1 MSTFEL
7 STFGCQ
13 HLSCQHLRNL
23 TYSYTDS
30 VKSTKWSKIVLNHW
44 NEFTWRSSWR
54 TWRTFSSISIWF
66 RTWIWRIERFTKVGC
81 VIIILLFRYIFLP
94 QSRWRTTVM
103 VTWSIITWMIRWS
116 KSRAIIRCVMWFQ
129 SRRWPSF
136 PIWPILWSGTPPGS
150 IVFLKTPFGTMNWTK
165 CHFKN
170 ISRNFVRAGR
180 P

>member
-1 MSTFEL
+1 MSAFEL

-13 HLSCQHLRNL
+13 HLRWQHLRNL

-44 NEFTWRSSWR
+44 NKFTWRSSWR
-54 TWRTFSSISIWF
+54 TRRTFSSISIWF

-81 VIIILLFRYIFLP
+81 VIIIILFRYYFLP
-94 QSRWRTTVM
+94 QSRWRTTM

-129 SRRWPSF
+129 SRRWPSS
-136 PIWPILWSGTPPGS
+136 PIRPILWSGTFRS
-150 IVFLKTPFGTMNWTK
+150 IVFLETPFGTMNRTK

-170 ISRNFVRAGR
+170 ISRILVRAGE